1 MRNTNTQ
8 QARKQRKNRYNADLH
23 VKQKFVHVHLSP
35 ELRKKYGF
43 RNVQLRKGDKV
54 KVCRGQ
60 YSKKE
65 AKVDRIDLKHETI
78 FLEGLE
84 IIKKDGTKVPSPLK
98 PSNLMITSL
107 ELGDK
112 KRKAKL
118 ESKSK
123 QDKVGKAAKEKVAV
137 KTEDKKQ

>member
-84 IIKKDGTKVPSPLK
+84 IIKKDGTKVPFFTLQAGSDKHCVHFPYLA
-98 PSNLMITSL
+98 SNRQNL
-107 ELGDK
+107 
-112 KRKAKL
+112 
-118 ESKSK
+118 
-123 QDKVGKAAKEKVAV
+123 
-137 KTEDKKQ
+137 